1 MTLEEKIMN
10 MVNQVDGDVG
20 IYIKSLNEEEEIVI
34 NGDKQFITASVFKIF
49 LAVKFLQQVD
59 NGMHKLDTIHT
70 IKESDKILGSGILM
84 NLNAGL
90 HITLEDLFKLMIM
103 VSDNTSTDIIMNLVG
118 FNNLQEMLN
127 ELNLKNT
134 EINLTTRDWLLDLV
148 GMRGAE
154 STKENFIEAERR
166 LSEGELN
173 SKAQTIYDIRDSE
186 DKVINNISS
195 PNDTGKFLQLL
206 INGELLSDSSTKLLI
221 DSMKKQS
228 FKYFIPSNIT
238 PEIRVADKPGAL
250 PGIKCDSGIIFLQ
263 NSPIIISI
271 YTNNVKDEMKIGWWQ
286 SGSGVKII
294 QKISKIVY
302 DHYKK

>member
-1 MTLEEKIMN
+1 MEIEDEITN
-10 MVNQVDGDVG
+10 MINQVDGDVG
-20 IYIKSLNEEEEIVI
+20 IYIKSLNEKEEIVI

-59 NGMHKLDTIHT
+59 NGIHKLDTSYT

-90 HITLEDLFKLMIM
+90 KITLEDLFKLMIM
-103 VSDNTSTDIIMNLVG
+103 ISDNTATDIIMNLVG
-118 FNNLQEMLN
+118 LNNLQEMLN

-134 EINLTTRDWLLDLV
+134 EINLTTRDWLLDLLD
-148 GMRGAE
+148 MRGAE
-154 STKENFIEAERR
+154 STKETFIEAERR
-166 LSEGELN
+166 LSEGKLN

-186 DKVINNISS
+186 DKVMNNISS
-195 PNDTGKFLQLL
+195 PNDTGKFLELL

-228 FKYFIPSNIT
+228 FKYFIASDIP
-238 PEIRVADKPGAL
+238 PEIHVADKPGAL

-271 YTNNVKDEMKIGWWQ
+271 YTNKVKDEMKIGWWQ

-294 QKISKIVY
+294 QKVSKIVY
-302 DHYKK
+302 DHYKE